1 MRFINRNLKNSIL
14 LSLLLCLLFFTG
26 CSQKNGD
33 VDYSFY
39 KDTKNS
45 KINNSKEMHKYT
57 MRPYSVFG
65 ITYYPFVAK
74 IGDDFDGIASWYGP
88 DFHSKKTSNGEIYDM
103 YDMTAAHKTLPM
115 NTVVKVDNLEN
126 GKSIVVRIND
136 RGPFVKGRI
145 IDLSNKAANQIEMV
159 GRGTAKVKVTVLGY
173 NGEIDNRNAPALEVP
188 ITQVASNN
196 IEKEIEPGID
206 ALEPL
211 EIKEDSIKTSTV
223 PLSNSRNTVSTTSS
237 AKITRPSTTSSSNT
251 SSSVGNYNL
260 QVGAFSVESGAVK
273 VKNDYQK
280 KFRSNKVDVQ
290 KVMVNGKTLNKVFVR
305 GFSSYENA
313 QDFKN
318 ANGLDN
324 AVISN
329 D

>member
-1 MRFINRNLKNSIL
+1 MRFINRNFKNSIL
-14 LSLLLCLLFFTG
+14 LSLLLSLLFFTG
-26 CSQKNGD
+26 CSQKSGD

-88 DFHSKKTSNGEIYDM
+88 DFHSKKTSNGEIYNM

-115 NTVVKVDNLEN
+115 NTVVKVENLEN
-126 GKSIVVRIND
+126 GKTIIVRIND

-145 IDLSNKAANQIEMV
+145 IDLSNKAAHEIDMV
-159 GRGTAKVKVTVLGY
+159 RRGTAKVKVSVLGY
-173 NGEIDNRNAPALEVP
+173 NGEIDNRNAPTIEIP
-188 ITQVASNN
+188 STQVASNN
-196 IEKEIEPGID
+196 IGKEIEPGID

-211 EIKEDSIKTSTV
+211 EIKEDNIKTTSV
-223 PLSNSRNTVSTTSS
+223 PVSASRSDISTTSS
-237 AKITRPSTTSSSNT
+237 AKITRPSNT
-251 SSSVGNYNL
+251 SSSASFSSGNYNL
-260 QVGAFSVESGAVK
+260 QVGAFSLESGAIK
-273 VKNDYQK
+273 VKSDYQK
-280 KFRSNKVDVQ
+280 KFRKNKVEVQ
-290 KVMVNGKTLNKVFVR
+290 KVFVNGKTLNKVFVR

-313 QDFKN
+313 QEFKN